1 MAHTPT
7 HRHTRARTHT
17 AENDNEVKQ
26 KAIIFIYCPD
36 AHYGASNIIPAD
48 AAVAAD
54 SADALPHKPHH
65 CQLLLLS
72 PHQRSQSIGV
82 SPRRAMHK
90 QITVES

>member
-1 MAHTPT
+1 MAHTHT
-7 HRHTRARTHT
+7 HRHTNTHTSTHTRTHT

-65 CQLLLLS
+65 CQLPAAPLASSTLPVDWRIPS
-72 PHQRSQSIGV
+72 SCH
-82 SPRRAMHK
+82 A
-90 QITVES
+90 

>member
-1 MAHTPT
+1 MAHTP
-7 HRHTRARTHT
+7 THT

-48 AAVAAD
+48 A
-54 SADALPHKPHH
+54 ADALPHKPHH

>member
-7 HRHTRARTHT
+7 HRHTRGRTHT

-48 AAVAAD
+48 AA
-54 SADALPHKPHH
+54 DALPHKPHH
-65 CQLLLLS
+65 CQLPAAPLASSTLPVDWRIPS
-72 PHQRSQSIGV
+72 SCH
-82 SPRRAMHK
+82 A
-90 QITVES
+90 